1 MRLIRCSILTASL
14 FLDLP
19 SERHC
24 VSGHLQLGH
33 SAQRLT
39 LLCHSTLPQLLE
51 HAKMLQQPEKISP
64 IFTALNSAILRET
77 DATYLASLYRS
88 FTNCLEVLASPLPQ
102 DVRKLFEDATEF
114 QLSGFEEVRKLRCE
128 VAHWSL
134 AERREE
140 FEIQKEENDAL
151 QAIAGA
157 LKQINPKHRLF
168 AMLGVARSYKLSKNP
183 RVEEE
188 T

>member
-1 MRLIRCSILTASL
+1 LITSL
-14 FLDLP
+14 LLRIS

-24 VSGHLQLGH
+24 VSPKFRAKIPRPATKGSL
-33 SAQRLT
+33 
-39 LLCHSTLPQLLE
+39 HSTLPQLLE
-51 HAKMLQQPEKISP
+51 HAKTLQQPEKISP

-77 DATYLASLYRS
+77 DTTYLASLYRS

-114 QLSGFEEVRKLRCE
+114 QLSGFEEVRKLRCD

-183 RVEEE
+183 RDEEE